1 MKDNI
6 ILQKSFE
13 FAVRIVYCSDWMKQ
27 ERKEFDLSRQL
38 IRCGASIGANVE
50 EAVGGVS
57 RPDFINKMQIAY
69 KEARETHFF
78 LRLLSTTEKLPP
90 DLALSMTKDVEEI
103 KRILASIL
111 KSSKG

>member
-1 MKDNI
+1 MKENV
-6 ILQKSFE
+6 ILEKSFD
-13 FAVRIVYCSDWMKQ
+13 FAVRIVRCCDWMK

-38 IRCGASIGANVE
+38 LRCGTSIGANVE
-50 EAVGGVS
+50 EGVGGVS

-78 LRLLSTTEKLPP
+78 LRLLNTTEKLPP
-90 DLALSMTKDVEEI
+90 DLAQSLINDVEEI